1 MSRPRSVAEQYI
13 ADVVKGRIAVSK
25 NVRLQIDR
33 HLRDL
38 KEGKSR
44 GLFFDRAA
52 AQHVLD
58 YFPLFCCGVDGDYYE
73 QPIVLDPA
81 WQALLWILYGW
92 KRKDKKGQKL
102 RRFKVAYS
110 EMGAGNLKSLV
121 LSCLCLYEL
130 HAFGEPGAQVYAAAT
145 DRKTS
150 RRIFDTAS
158 TMAQVSEYLRD
169 RLLIGKENI
178 ADTSTRS
185 KFEPCAAEDQ
195 NLQGLRPSFVC
206 IDELHAHPNEGVW
219 NAFYTRLGKCRQP
232 LMFAI
237 TNSGSDRNSV
247 CYKQREYSEKV
258 LQGIVPDDTWFAWIC
273 GIDDEGQGD
282 FNWEDESNWGKANP
296 CLGSA
301 VQLDELRQ
309 QALKAKEDPSYLNW
323 FLRFRLCVWTTSF
336 SHWMPMDKW
345 DLCGA
350 AIDRELLVNRRCYGG
365 LDLSTTTDIAAFL
378 LLFEPTDEDPLWRVL
393 PHFFLPKDNIHF
405 RVRRD
410 RVPYDVWER
419 QGLFELTE
427 GNIIDYRFIR
437 ARINA
442 LREEFSIVQIGFDRW
457 NSTEIVT
464 QLGEEDGFEMLKV
477 GQGMGSMFAPTKRLL
492 ELVMTNEIGH
502 AMNAILRWMASNVI
516 VQMDPAGNIKPDKK
530 KSREKIDGI
539 VALLM
544 ALFCAM
550 AAGGVP
556 FTDPEVVSV

>member
-1 MSRPRSVAEQYI
+1 
-13 ADVVKGRIAVSK
+13 
-25 NVRLQIDR
+25 
-33 HLRDL
+33 
-38 KEGKSR
+38 
-44 GLFFDRAA
+44 
-52 AQHVLD
+52 
-58 YFPLFCCGVDGDYYE
+58 
-73 QPIVLDPA
+73 
-81 WQALLWILYGW
+81 
-92 KRKDKKGQKL
+92 
-102 RRFKVAYS
+102 
-110 EMGAGNLKSLV
+110 
-121 LSCLCLYEL
+121 
-130 HAFGEPGAQVYAAAT
+130 
-145 DRKTS
+145 
-150 RRIFDTAS
+150 
-158 TMAQVSEYLRD
+158 
-169 RLLIGKENI
+169 
-178 ADTSTRS
+178 
-185 KFEPCAAEDQ
+185 
-195 NLQGLRPSFVC
+195 
-206 IDELHAHPNEGVW
+206 
-219 NAFYTRLGKCRQP
+219 
-232 LMFAI
+232 
-237 TNSGSDRNSV
+237 
-247 CYKQREYSEKV
+247 
-258 LQGIVPDDTWFAWIC
+258 
-273 GIDDEGQGD
+273 
-282 FNWEDESNWGKANP
+282 
-296 CLGSA
+296 
-301 VQLDELRQ
+301 
-309 QALKAKEDPSYLNW
+309 
-323 FLRFRLCVWTTSF
+323 
-336 SHWMPMDKW
+336 MPMDKW